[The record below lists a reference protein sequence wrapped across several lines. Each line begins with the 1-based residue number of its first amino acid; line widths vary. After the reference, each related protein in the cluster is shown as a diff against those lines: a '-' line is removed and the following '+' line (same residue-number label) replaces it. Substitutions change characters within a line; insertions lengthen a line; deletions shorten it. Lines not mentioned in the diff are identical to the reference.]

1 LRDTIDEGV
10 LAEYFETLFTC
21 IQPQQPET
29 IRLAAL
35 QSLQAFSPILTAA
48 FENSSST
55 PSIVSAAFVLL
66 LLLSDDDHH
75 IRHVAS
81 EIVSAVLGDFM
92 VSTPMAASNKFAQAI
107 GETFNPQGIVMN
119 LIPLICMTNVR
130 EELKT
135 ALGTSNT
142 LFAKERQNLW
152 RDEVYQ
158 CELYTRILSICWSR
172 RMCTESS
179 SDDDALLDWVEKSIS
194 EIREVIEFND
204 DVPLGWTRDMD
215 AFESATKVFI
225 IVEALQRF
233 GYNKRDMM
241 LTKGLENTMSRLKGY
256 EIWKEKMEEI
266 CGSTLRAPRAVS
278 ASETPDL
285 KFLKLDG

>member
-1 LRDTIDEGV
+1 M
-10 LAEYFETLFTC
+10 
-21 IQPQQPET
+21 QPQQPET

-35 QSLQAFSPILTAA
+35 QSVQIFSPILTAA
-48 FENSSST
+48 FEDNSST

-81 EIVSAVLGDFM
+81 EIACAVLGDFM
-92 VSTPMAASNKFAQAI
+92 VSTPMAASDKLAQAI
-107 GETFNPQGIVMN
+107 GETFNPQCIEMD
-119 LIPLICMTNVR
+119 LISLICMTNVR

-135 ALGTSNT
+135 ALGTSST

-158 CELYTRILSICWSR
+158 CELYTHILSMCWSR
-172 RMCTESS
+172 RMCTESA

-194 EIREVIEFND
+194 EIRDVIEFHD
-204 DVPLGWTRDMD
+204 DVPLGWASDMD

-225 IVEALQRF
+225 IVEALQRY
-233 GYNKRDMM
+233 GYNKRVMM
-241 LTKGLENTMSRLKGY
+241 LTKGLENTMSKLKGY

-266 CGSTLRAPRAVS
+266 CGSALHAPRAVS